1 MIGMAIELDSFLDGF
16 RRNMSVIAGLCAGV
30 AAEQAHWRPAEGT
43 WSITE
48 VVCHLRDEE
57 REDFRTRV
65 DFSLRRPEADW
76 PPIDPSGWVSTRA
89 YNEQLLPQVLNEW
102 LSEREASLS
111 WLRGLKEPN
120 WESTH
125 RDPRGSMR
133 AGDVLAAWLA
143 HDYLHI
149 RQLNELRYLW
159 HVRAALPY
167 LADYAGDW

>member
-1 MIGMAIELDSFLDGF
+1 MAIDLAHYIEALK
-16 RRNMSVIAGLCAGV
+16 RNMSVIAGLCAGV
-30 AAEQAHWRPAEGT
+30 AAAQAHWRPAEDA

-65 DFSLRRPEADW
+65 DFTLHRPDADW
-76 PPIDPSGWVSTRA
+76 PPIDPTGWVYARA
-89 YNEQLLPQVLNEW
+89 YNDQLLPHVLNEC
-102 LSEREASLS
+102 LSEREASIT

-125 RDPRGSMR
+125 SNPRGTLR

-149 RQLNELRYLW
+149 RQLNALRYLW
-159 HVRAALPY
+159 HVRASQPY